1 MLKSFQHLIEHDI
14 LSLEDC
20 VLLLR
25 VEFKNEE
32 KCRVTNLQ
40 IGDTFKYVKYRC
52 RNDRSHFIIKSDV
65 CPHIQFSLT

>member
-14 LSLEDC
+14 LSLGDC
-20 VLLLR
+20 VHLLR

-40 IGDTFKYVKYRC
+40 TGDTFKYV
-52 RNDRSHFIIKSDV
+52 
-65 CPHIQFSLT
+65 